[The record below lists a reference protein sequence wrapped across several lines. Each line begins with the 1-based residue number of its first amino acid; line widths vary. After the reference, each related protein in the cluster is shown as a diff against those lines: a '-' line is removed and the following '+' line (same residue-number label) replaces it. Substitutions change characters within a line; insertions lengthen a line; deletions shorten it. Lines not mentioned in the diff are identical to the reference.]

1 MHEAP
6 LMHPFDLIYQNG
18 NETYPSA
25 VSAIAGVESSP

>member
-25 VSAIAGVESSP
+25 LKASAGMDSNP